1 MNISNVD
8 KYKMLTNPE
17 EKDLLNYAEYR
28 VFLNEK
34 KDELTRKIDVLQL
47 DIDKYEDEMVYI
59 KLVLAIDAKRRGE
72 VLPFTIPDNA
82 PDKKKKK
89 K

>member
-28 VFLNEK
+28 DFLNEK
-34 KDELTRKIDVLQL
+34 KDELTRNIEVLQL
-47 DIDKYEDEMVYI
+47 DIDKYEDERVYI
-59 KLVLAIDAKRRGE
+59 KLVLAIDAKRRCE
-72 VLPFTIPDNA
+72 VLSFTIPDNA